1 MSATV
6 TFRLDP
12 ETARILRELTR
23 REKTT
28 RSRLIKTA
36 LRDRWKSDSGD
47 RTPSAREIYA
57 SQNVPH
63 AKPKHDHARRVE
75 ELLKEILL
83 EKRRKGTL

>member
-1 MSATV
+1 MSSTV

-12 ETARILRELTR
+12 ESERILKDLTR
-23 REKTT
+23 REKATK
-28 RSRLIKTA
+28 SRVIKTA
-36 LRDRWKSDSGD
+36 LRVRWKSLTSG
-47 RTPSAREIYA
+47 RGPSAQEVYA

-63 AKPKHDHARRVE
+63 AKPKHDRARHVE

>member
-1 MSATV
+1 M

-12 ETARILRELTR
+12 ETARILKELTR
-23 REKTT
+23 REKST
-28 RSRLIKTA
+28 RSRVIKTA
-36 LRDRWKSDSGD
+36 LRDRWHTAARVRSL
-47 RTPSAREIYA
+47 SAREIYA

-63 AKPKHDHARRVE
+63 AKPKHDRARHVE